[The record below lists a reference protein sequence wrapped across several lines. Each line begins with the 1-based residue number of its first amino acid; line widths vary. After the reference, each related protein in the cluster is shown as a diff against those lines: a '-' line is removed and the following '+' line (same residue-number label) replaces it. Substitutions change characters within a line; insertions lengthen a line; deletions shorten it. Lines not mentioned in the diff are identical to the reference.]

1 MITYQEYITIDT
13 NIRFGKPVLKD
24 TRIAVSDILN
34 WLSNGMTMSEIS
46 QEFPEVNE
54 EMILACLNFAAN
66 RENTI
71 FCIQ

>member
-34 WLSNGMTMSEIS
+34 WLSNGITISEI
-46 QEFPEVNE
+46 V
-54 EMILACLNFAAN
+54 AY
-66 RENTI
+66 
-71 FCIQ
+71 IQQNVKI